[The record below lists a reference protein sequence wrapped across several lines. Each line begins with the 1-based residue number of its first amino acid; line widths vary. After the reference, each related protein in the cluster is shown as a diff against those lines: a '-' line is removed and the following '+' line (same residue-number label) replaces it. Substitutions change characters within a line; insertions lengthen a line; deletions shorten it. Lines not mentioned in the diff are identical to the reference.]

1 MFRKTI
7 IILLISLL
15 TNFAVFAAESTKEK
29 EFAEKVKTEISK
41 LGTGTDA
48 KVKVKL
54 KNGKTIKGYITE
66 TNAESFVV
74 RNEKSG
80 TNVEVA
86 YSNAKQVKGNN
97 LSKGTIIG
105 ISLGIAV
112 GIIILIFAARN

>member
-1 MFRKTI
+1 M
-7 IILLISLL
+7 LLIGLL
-15 TNFAVFAAESTKEK
+15 TNLAVFANESKKEK
-29 EFAEKVKTEISK
+29 EFAEKVKTEIAK

-48 KVKVKL
+48 KVNVKL
-54 KNGKTIKGYITE
+54 KSGKNLKGYITE
-66 TNAESFVV
+66 INADSFVV
-74 RNEKSG
+74 MDKKSG

-86 YSNAKQVKGNN
+86 YSKAKQVKGNN